1 MRAKT
6 FRKGIHPPGHKERT
20 AGLPIEVFPAPQK
33 VVLPLCQHI
42 GAPAQPLVAVGDEV
56 TAGQKI
62 AEAQGMV
69 SAALHASISGK
80 VTAIEERPHPAG
92 RNLPAIVIE
101 NTGGEGFS
109 PVPEAKPG
117 RPLAEIT
124 GEEIKELMRAG
135 GLVGMGGAAFPTHVK
150 YYPPAGKKIEY
161 VILNGAECEPFLTCD
176 HRLML
181 ERPAAV
187 LYGLKAMMKAAGAKR
202 GYIGIELNKVDVI
215 KVLQEEA
222 RGDETIEIVPL
233 RVKYPQGEEKML
245 INAITGRV
253 VPAGGLP
260 VDAGVVVNNVGTAAA
275 LADLLQTGKP
285 LISRVITVTGGGIKE
300 PKNLEVPLGTLLED
314 VLAYCGGLTDSA
326 GRIVLGG
333 PMTGPA
339 HYRLDLPVVKGTCG
353 LLVQT
358 SEEIGDMEY
367 MDCIRC
373 GKCVEACPFSLLPN
387 YLGLYAEKNRLV
399 EAERHGVIE
408 CRECGSCAYVCPSR
422 RPLTQWIKDAKRKI
436 TAAQR
441 KTG

>member
-1 MRAKT
+1 
-6 FRKGIHPPGHKERT
+6 
-20 AGLPIEVFPAPQK
+20 
-33 VVLPLCQHI
+33 
-42 GAPAQPLVAVGDEV
+42 
-56 TAGQKI
+56 
-62 AEAQGMV
+62 
-69 SAALHASISGK
+69 
-80 VTAIEERPHPAG
+80 
-92 RNLPAIVIE
+92 
-101 NTGGEGFS
+101 
-109 PVPEAKPG
+109 
-117 RPLAEIT
+117 
-124 GEEIKELMRAG
+124 
-135 GLVGMGGAAFPTHVK
+135 
-150 YYPPAGKKIEY
+150 
-161 VILNGAECEPFLTCD
+161 
-176 HRLML
+176 
-181 ERPAAV
+181 
-187 LYGLKAMMKAAGAKR
+187 
-202 GYIGIELNKVDVI
+202 
-215 KVLQEEA
+215 
-222 RGDETIEIVPL
+222 
-233 RVKYPQGEEKML
+233 ML

-387 YLGLYAEKNRLV
+387 YLGLYAEKNRLE
-399 EAERHGVIE
+399 EAERYGVME